1 MGDALTDAA
10 AVGPSRSA
18 DYWRR
23 LATQAAQRADAPRW
37 PEAGIRRIML
47 ALLDLFAEAGSRR
60 LWVSTLR
67 VASAANMS
75 DMTAG
80 KHLEA
85 LQPWFVTVQRRGD
98 RQAPILEIG
107 ANVVGFRYDPYV
119 RSCLKPTTP
128 TADAPLR
135 THYAHDAY
143 AVGWTPLPD
152 TPDTWAA
159 VCETADRIRTGATH
173 LPEDTELACYPPTSA
188 PSPADDEAVRRLEAW
203 RRRCAAGYVYVSR
216 LRMGADLASLGGRGL
231 LLVQRLWQAGGELSG
246 TDAAAALDCNRATLS
261 RLVARLVDAGVATQ
275 PEWGVIALAPDWT
288 ESLEAAVQ
296 IMPSYGMYAARRAA
310 YLDTRIARL
319 DDAMLRAVQ
328 AGDARPELAATAQ
341 VAVDRLQATLDDAEG
356 ERAALDVWAEGHL
369 PDTQRR
375 RVQTRHGTWDARRA
389 AEQSARRLE
398 RQRERDRVDARRAAE
413 QSAAADTAAGITPAD
428 RQRADVLYADYL
440 SAQRRQAVSQ

>member
-1 MGDALTDAA
+1 
-10 AVGPSRSA
+10 
-18 DYWRR
+18 
-23 LATQAAQRADAPRW
+23 
-37 PEAGIRRIML
+37 
-47 ALLDLFAEAGSRR
+47 
-60 LWVSTLR
+60 
-67 VASAANMS
+67 
-75 DMTAG
+75 
-80 KHLEA
+80 
-85 LQPWFVTVQRRGD
+85 
-98 RQAPILEIG
+98 
-107 ANVVGFRYDPYV
+107 
-119 RSCLKPTTP
+119 
-128 TADAPLR
+128 
-135 THYAHDAY
+135 
-143 AVGWTPLPD
+143 
-152 TPDTWAA
+152 
-159 VCETADRIRTGATH
+159 
-173 LPEDTELACYPPTSA
+173 
-188 PSPADDEAVRRLEAW
+188 
-203 RRRCAAGYVYVSR
+203 
-216 LRMGADLASLGGRGL
+216 MGADLASLGGRGL

-375 RVQTRHGTWDARRA
+375 RVLTRHGTWDARRA